1 MTDYEKKI
9 DFIVAQL
16 LTNASLDFT
25 MNGSQIEEIN
35 EALKT
40 SSKRGTGKTG
50 FPEFVA
56 QSGEFIIVIEDKADQ
71 TKQAK
76 YIKFN
81 GERMKRQS
89 IMLPVNSEGDPD
101 YVFME
106 NYMKRKEMEMQK
118 RYVERIER

>member
-1 MTDYEKKI
+1 M
-9 DFIVAQL
+9 AQL
-16 LTNASLDFT
+16 LTNAGLDFT
-25 MNGSQIEEIN
+25 MNGSQIKEIN

-76 YIKFN
+76 YMN
-81 GERMKRQS
+81 
-89 IMLPVNSEGDPD
+89 D
-101 YVFME
+101 
-106 NYMKRKEMEMQK
+106 
-118 RYVERIER
+118 